1 MTRVAVLAEDD
12 RHIGVLV
19 EFALE
24 PLGLVVERFADG
36 EAALARVRQAPRPD
50 VVILDLML
58 PRLSGQEVLA
68 ALDGDPR
75 LAGVPVL
82 LLSARQLPG
91 DLMRAS
97 GPLAFLAKPFD
108 VDDLVRVVADLLT

>member
-24 PLGLVVERFADG
+24 PLGVRVERFADG
-36 EAALARVRQAPRPD
+36 EAALERLRRAPRPH
-50 VVILDLML
+50 VAILDLML
-58 PRLSGQEVLA
+58 PGLSGQEVLA
-68 ALDGDPR
+68 ALDGDPA
-75 LAGVPVL
+75 LAGMPVL
-82 LLSARQLPG
+82 LLSARQQPG
-91 DLMRAS
+91 ELARAD

-108 VDDLVRVVADLLT
+108 VDDLVRVVEELLA